1 MFRSLLSPTIP
12 ELKLV
17 LVAVI
22 VWSIFWKG
30 LALWKAARG
39 KQKYW
44 FIVILLL
51 NSLGLL
57 EIVFLAFYQ
66 KKTKDKSRN

>member
-1 MFRSLLSPTIP
+1 MYQSLMSPTIP
-12 ELKLV
+12 ELKIVMVVV
-17 LVAVI
+17 LI
-22 VWSIFWKG
+22 WSIFWKG

-44 FIVILLL
+44 FCVILLI

-57 EIVFLAFYQ
+57 EIVFLGFFQ
-66 KKTKDKSRN
+66 KKTKEKN